1 MADTAQTTTG
11 GGGYAGRHPGRR
23 RRGHGSRQ
31 NTARALLAGLVL
43 VPAMLG
49 IAACEGA
56 ENAKSRGDACEKIL
70 AKSSNFS
77 DTKDPEAAEKELKD
91 LADEIAQL
99 AEDTDDEKLRE
110 AAKELRSVDP
120 GGRDPDSVGEIVSE
134 TTKRIK
140 IIRNTCI
147 SFG

>member
-1 MADTAQTTTG
+1 MADTAQRTATG
-11 GGGYAGRHPGRR
+11 GTPAGRGPGPARPARGPRR
-23 RRGHGSRQ
+23 
-31 NTARALLAGLVL
+31 TAARAVLAALIV

-49 IAACEGA
+49 MAACEGP

-70 AKSSNFS
+70 AKSTNFS
-77 DTKDPEAAEKELKD
+77 DSKDPEAAEKELKD

-110 AAKELRSVDP
+110 AAKELRSVSP
-120 GGRDPDSVGEIVSE
+120 GGRDPDSVGEIISE

>member
-1 MADTAQTTTG
+1 MADTAQRTTTG
-11 GGGYAGRHPGRR
+11 GTRAGRDPGPARPGRGPR
-23 RRGHGSRQ
+23 RT
-31 NTARALLAGLVL
+31 TARAVLAALIV

-49 IAACEGA
+49 MAACEGP

-70 AKSSNFS
+70 AKSTNFS

-110 AAKELRSVDP
+110 AAKELRSVSP
-120 GGRDPDSVGEIVSE
+120 GGRDPDSVGEIISE

>member
-1 MADTAQTTTG
+1 MADTAQRTAIG
-11 GGGYAGRHPGRR
+11 GTHAGRDPDARRPGQGPRR
-23 RRGHGSRQ
+23 
-31 NTARALLAGLVL
+31 TAVRALLAALVV

-49 IAACEGA
+49 MAACEGP

-70 AKSSNFS
+70 AKSANFS
-77 DTKDPEAAEKELKD
+77 DSKDPEAAEKELKD

-110 AAKELRSVDP
+110 AAKELRSVSP